1 MLHHKVFIENKLAKR
16 KAENAFRELKQQ
28 GVSTPCLVDFCSND
42 YLGFAKETAIHLR
55 QGDMYPCYDVS
66 TSPYY
71 GATGSRLISGNH
83 SITEETE
90 HYLANFYHSETALIF
105 NAGYNANVGLFQCLP
120 QRNDTVIYDEYIH
133 ASIRDGIKLSN
144 AKNFA
149 FEHNNLAALEQKLK
163 HATGLIYVAVE
174 SIYSMDGDAAP
185 LKEITELCA
194 KYNAALIVDE
204 AHAVGIF
211 GNGRGLVVEL
221 GIENNVFARIVTFGK
236 AFGGHGAAILG
247 SNQLRDYLINFS
259 RAFIYTT
266 ALPLSSIATIKNTH
280 EFLLQNLSR
289 IEQLKELIHYF
300 KEKLSSLPS
309 GWLGWASE
317 SAIQCIIIKGN
328 DEVKSIASKIQEKG
342 FDVHPILSPT
352 VPKGK
357 ERLRICLHSF
367 NTKEQID
374 VLVSLLNSST
384 AEKNHKGNL

>member
-1 MLHHKVFIENKLAKR
+1 
-16 KAENAFRELKQQ
+16 
-28 GVSTPCLVDFCSND
+28 
-42 YLGFAKETAIHLR
+42 
-55 QGDMYPCYDVS
+55 
-66 TSPYY
+66 
-71 GATGSRLISGNH
+71 
-83 SITEETE
+83 
-90 HYLANFYHSETALIF
+90 
-105 NAGYNANVGLFQCLP
+105 
-120 QRNDTVIYDEYIH
+120 
-133 ASIRDGIKLSN
+133 
-144 AKNFA
+144 
-149 FEHNNLAALEQKLK
+149 
-163 HATGLIYVAVE
+163 
-174 SIYSMDGDAAP
+174 
-185 LKEITELCA
+185 
-194 KYNAALIVDE
+194 
-204 AHAVGIF
+204 
-211 GNGRGLVVEL
+211 
-221 GIENNVFARIVTFGK
+221 
-236 AFGGHGAAILG
+236 
-247 SNQLRDYLINFS
+247 
-259 RAFIYTT
+259 
-266 ALPLSSIATIKNTH
+266 LPLSSIATIKNTH